1 MNLKSTVTI
10 PITQGLRV
18 DFQVC
23 SVGSWLLRIGGG
35 GGSGDRDTTAAVDV
49 AGAIASHRI
58 IGILDVLRHLIG

>member
-35 GGSGDRDTTAAVDV
+35 GGLGTETRPP
-49 AGAIASHRI
+49 
-58 IGILDVLRHLIG
+58 LWM

>member
-1 MNLKSTVTI
+1 MNLKSTVAI

-23 SVGSWLLRIGGG
+23 SVGSWLLRIGG